1 MSDHRRSPNT
11 RAYRMGRRAE
21 RVDETRERITE
32 AAVRLHTT
40 VGPSRASIAAIAEA
54 AGVTRLTVYRHF
66 ADLDAVY
73 VACMAHWAARNPRPD
88 AGAWRA
94 IKGLEPRARRAFEEL
109 YGWFREHTDGS
120 GTHQSRPGGHARV
133 SASEAGGGEPGPGRR
148 DRSWPGDGAD
158 GSRPESRLLVA
169 VARHLVEYATWR
181 SLAVDQGLGER
192 EVVDVA
198 VRMLL
203 GVRPEGRGSGRR
215 RAREPSRPRRRAPR
229 RGTRRPRATRP
240 R

>member
-1 MSDHRRSPNT
+1 MR
-11 RAYRMGRRAE
+11 RRAQ

-73 VACMAHWAARNPRPD
+73 LACMAHWAARNPRPD
-88 AGAWRA
+88 ADAWRA
-94 IKGLEPRARRAFEEL
+94 VSGLEPRARRAFTEL
-109 YGWFREHTDGS
+109 YAWFGEHADALDPINRDLAAMPAS
-120 GTHQSRPGGHARV
+120 AR
-133 SASEAGGGEPGPGRR
+133 ARREAGSRAQADAIAYGPSLDVTNR
-148 DRSWPGDGAD
+148 
-158 GSRPESRLLVA
+158 GSELRLLLA

-181 SLAVDQGLGER
+181 SLAVDQGLGAR

-198 VRMLL
+198 VRMLQA
-203 GVRPEGRGSGRR
+203 VTPEGRVP
-215 RAREPSRPRRRAPR
+215 AFVDPQDA
-229 RGTRRPRATRP
+229 
-240 R
+240 